1 MLRKLS
7 LIGVVA
13 SFLLACSKE
22 ELPNPYPCLDGS
34 CDAEFQIDPLVSPG
48 VYQDA
53 NSYWHIKYWG
63 PKYFTIKG
71 KLDELNPQYVVNK
84 VPLIETQYDSD
95 YWVVFDTIHY
105 KVPIYSVLS
114 WFNDQNYNTPLPV
127 GNLEY
132 SLTDIAQLQPPL
144 NIAGYQIQKNFCWTC
159 PYAKTLLGTYSKYNY
174 TPRQQFFLD
183 QDMVGDTLKVM
194 TKTIFNND
202 VGERVIKEK
211 EFKIIVD

>member
-1 MLRKLS
+1 
-7 LIGVVA
+7 V
-13 SFLLACSKE
+13 
-22 ELPNPYPCLDGS
+22 
-34 CDAEFQIDPLVSPG
+34 EFKIDPLVSPG

-71 KLDELNPQYVVNK
+71 KLDELNPQYVINK

-114 WFNDQNYNTPLPV
+114 WFTDQNYNTPLPV

-174 TPRQQFFLD
+174 NPRQQFFLD

-194 TKTIFNND
+194 TKTLFNND
-202 VGERVIKEK
+202 VGERVIRET
-211 EFKIIVD
+211 EFKIIVE